1 MHFVITL
8 HGFMRTMK
16 KSDAFVSN
24 FDINQQDNKE
34 YVVKNE
40 INARML

>member
-1 MHFVITL
+1 
-8 HGFMRTMK
+8 MRTMK

-34 YVVKNE
+34 YVVN
-40 INARML
+40 IRILPNALTNFLFIIQL